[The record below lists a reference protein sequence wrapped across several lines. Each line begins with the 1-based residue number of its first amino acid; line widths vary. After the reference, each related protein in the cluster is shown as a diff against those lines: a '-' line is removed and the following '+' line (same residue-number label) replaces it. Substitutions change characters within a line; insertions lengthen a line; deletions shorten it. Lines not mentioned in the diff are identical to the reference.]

1 MLWKLKVVWKRY
13 LKNILE
19 ERLNLS
25 LVLVEKKYLLKE
37 SNGMMVLILYV

>member
-25 LVLVEKKYLLKE
+25 LVLVEKKYPPKE